1 MSEENAQKKNKF
13 RPVVFGCLIPSAGF
27 LVLAI
32 IAALLLS
39 RAEPP
44 GKKPEYIKSAEPRIE
59 QRISNVEKKILEHA
73 SDSYD
78 PDTTV
83 MALFSMETALRNAGN
98 FEQLTQYIVQ
108 ESPEKVAPEIQLL
121 KYRFFNVYKKLLSN
135 KDSEADAKSIYRT
148 AQGALLDFASTVDPL
163 AFTYSRAQ
171 AQKIWEKHQAQVRM
185 DADLRRRIERNQD
198 EIVDFLF
205 EFMTLSSKYYK
216 EWEQL
221 CALRDRAYLAAWE
234 GSRDEVIANA
244 SAAVRLAPDEKEAHI
259 LLIMALLER
268 NREDDLAVANGL
280 IDDFLEKYPDNASG
294 YLLRGVAKV
303 RGKHLNEAATDFAQA
318 AVYFPKQQEELSN
331 RLGVYRKRAY
341 LNKSMEG
348 RIIVNAYRA
357 MMSGSGYFSPDF
369 QLARLMLEDGRK
381 TEARKKIFDHFFRR
395 RMQGEWDKVL
405 DDFRFSYR
413 FLNTDLFKID
423 DGSGNMVDI
432 AIDSAFFTNS
442 VILKVT
448 NTGGKPLHN
457 VTILLCVRFTD
468 MFKKDYISFP
478 VGETLALLK
487 PGQTV
492 EIGRRNIGEV
502 SENILGMKKKFKDII
517 EFAAVMIS
525 DETISWIESKNVG
538 EILPEPVKEKKPLHL
553 GKAKTTADVLTEKAK
568 EVVKDAVNSVI
579 DKTIDK
585 LNKPVKEKP
594 ETESK
599 K

>member
-83 MALFSMETALRNAGN
+83 MALFSMETAIRNAGN
-98 FEQLTQYIVQ
+98 FEQLTEYIVQ

-185 DADLRRRIERNQD
+185 DVDLRRRIERNQD

-423 DGSGNMVDI
+423 DGSGNTVDI

-538 EILPEPVKEKKPLHL
+538 EILPEPVKEKEPLHL

-585 LNKPVKEKP
+585 LNEPVKEKP

>member
-83 MALFSMETALRNAGN
+83 MALFSMETAIRNAGN
-98 FEQLTQYIVQ
+98 FEQLTEYIVQ

-432 AIDSAFFTNS
+432 AIDPAFFTNS

-457 VTILLCVRFTD
+457 VTILLCVRVTD

>member
-83 MALFSMETALRNAGN
+83 MALFSMETAIRNAGN
-98 FEQLTQYIVQ
+98 FEQLTEYIVQ

-423 DGSGNMVDI
+423 DGSGN
-432 AIDSAFFTNS
+432 
-442 VILKVT
+442 
-448 NTGGKPLHN
+448 TGMRPLS
-457 VTILLCVRFTD
+457 
-468 MFKKDYISFP
+468 YIY
-478 VGETLALLK
+478 
-487 PGQTV
+487 
-492 EIGRRNIGEV
+492 R
-502 SENILGMKKKFKDII
+502 
-517 EFAAVMIS
+517 
-525 DETISWIESKNVG
+525 
-538 EILPEPVKEKKPLHL
+538 
-553 GKAKTTADVLTEKAK
+553 
-568 EVVKDAVNSVI
+568 
-579 DKTIDK
+579 
-585 LNKPVKEKP
+585 
-594 ETESK
+594 
-599 K
+599 

>member
-1 MSEENAQKKNKF
+1 MPDSVRWISGACNHCGTASE
-13 RPVVFGCLIPSAGF
+13 PSGTA
-27 LVLAI
+27 
-32 IAALLLS
+32 
-39 RAEPP
+39 

-83 MALFSMETALRNAGN
+83 MALFSMETAIRNAGN
-98 FEQLTQYIVQ
+98 FEQLTEYIVQ

-432 AIDSAFFTNS
+432 AIDPAFFTNS

-457 VTILLCVRFTD
+457 VTILLCVRVTD

>member
-98 FEQLTQYIVQ
+98 FEQLTEYIVQ

-221 CALRDRAYLAAWE
+221 C
-234 GSRDEVIANA
+234 DEVIANA
-244 SAAVRLAPDEKEAHI
+244 SAAVRLAPDEKGAHI

-423 DGSGNMVDI
+423 DGSGNTVDI

>member
-83 MALFSMETALRNAGN
+83 MALFSMETAIRNAGN
-98 FEQLTQYIVQ
+98 FEQLTEYIVQ

-423 DGSGNMVDI
+423 DGSGNTVDI

-538 EILPEPVKEKKPLHL
+538 EILPEPVQEKEPLHL

-585 LNKPVKEKP
+585 LNEPVKEKP

>member
-83 MALFSMETALRNAGN
+83 MALFSMETAIRNAGN
-98 FEQLTQYIVQ
+98 FEQLTEYIVQ

-171 AQKIWEKHQAQVRM
+171 AQKIWEKHQAQARM

-280 IDDFLEKYPDNASG
+280 INDFLEKYPDNASG

-423 DGSGNMVDI
+423 DGSGNTVDI

-538 EILPEPVKEKKPLHL
+538 ENLPEPVKEKEPLHL

-585 LNKPVKEKP
+585 LNEPVKEKP

>member
-83 MALFSMETALRNAGN
+83 MALFSMETAIRNAGN
-98 FEQLTQYIVQ
+98 FEQLTEYIVQ

-585 LNKPVKEKP
+585 LNEPVKEKP

>member
-83 MALFSMETALRNAGN
+83 MALFSMETAIRNAGN
-98 FEQLTQYIVQ
+98 FEQLTEYIVQ

-280 IDDFLEKYPDNASG
+280 INDFLKKYPDNASG
-294 YLLRGVAKV
+294 YL
-303 RGKHLNEAATDFAQA
+303 
-318 AVYFPKQQEELSN
+318 
-331 RLGVYRKRAY
+331 LGVYRKRAY

-423 DGSGNMVDI
+423 DGSGNTVDI

-538 EILPEPVKEKKPLHL
+538 EILPEPVKEKEPLHL

-585 LNKPVKEKP
+585 LNEPVKEKP

>member
-98 FEQLTQYIVQ
+98 FEQLTEYIVQ

-423 DGSGNMVDI
+423 DGSGNTVDI

>member
-1 MSEENAQKKNKF
+1 MSEANAQKKNKF
-13 RPVVFGCLIPSAGF
+13 RPIIFGCLIPSASF
-27 LVLAI
+27 LILAI
-32 IAALLLS
+32 IAVLLLS
-39 RAEPP
+39 WAESP

-59 QRISNVEKKILEHA
+59 QRISDVEKKILEHA
-73 SDSYD
+73 SASYD
-78 PDTTV
+78 PDTTA
-83 MALFSMETALRNAGN
+83 MALFSMENALRNAGN
-98 FEQLTQYIVQ
+98 FEQLTEYIVQ

-163 AFTYSRAQ
+163 AFTYNRAQ
-171 AQKIWEKHQAQVRM
+171 AQKIWEKHQAQARM

-216 EWEQL
+216 EWERL

-268 NREDDLAVANGL
+268 NREDDLAVAGGL
-280 IDDFLEKYPDNASG
+280 IDDFLKKYPDNASG
-294 YLLRGVAKV
+294 YLLRGVAKI
-303 RGKHLNEAATDFAQA
+303 REKHLNEAATDFAQA

-423 DGSGNMVDI
+423 DGSGNAVDI

-448 NTGGKPLHN
+448 NTGDKPLHN

-525 DETISWIESKNVG
+525 DETISWIESKNAG
-538 EILPEPVKEKKPLHL
+538 EILPEPEKPEEQLHL
-553 GKAKTTADVLTEKAK
+553 GKAKTTADALAEKAK

-585 LNKPVKEKP
+585 LNEPVKEKP
-594 ETESK
+594 GAEPK

>member
-98 FEQLTQYIVQ
+98 FEQLTEYIVQ

-244 SAAVRLAPDEKEAHI
+244 SAAVRLAPDEKGAHI

-585 LNKPVKEKP
+585 LNEPVKEKP

>member
-83 MALFSMETALRNAGN
+83 MALFSMETAIRNAGN
-98 FEQLTQYIVQ
+98 FEQLTEYIVQ

-280 IDDFLEKYPDNASG
+280 INDFLKKYPDNASG

-423 DGSGNMVDI
+423 DGSGNTVDI

-585 LNKPVKEKP
+585 LNEPVKEKP